1 MTTTGSA
8 TDAAGLARRRPTG
21 LVIAVL
27 ALAGLAVAV
36 MQTLLVPLIPE
47 LPQLLGVTAD
57 DASWLIT
64 ATLLAGAVAT
74 PSLSRLADMHGKRR
88 MMALSLAVLGVG
100 SVLGA
105 VGGSLG
111 LLILARAL
119 QGCGMALIPIGI
131 SIMRDE
137 LPREKLGAAVAL
149 MSGTLGIGAAVGL
162 PMSGVIYAHLGWHA
176 LFWISAAFAVILLVA
191 VLMVIPESPVRS
203 GGAFD
208 LTGAVLLS
216 GMLVALLLGITK
228 GGHWGWL
235 SPATLASFL
244 AAAVLAGVWAPW
256 ELRSG
261 QPIVDLRT
269 SARRPVLLTN
279 IASFLVGF
287 AMYCNMLST
296 TEILQM
302 PTATGY
308 GFGLTVVQAGLGM
321 LPAALMMVL
330 LAPVSAGITR
340 RRGAKATL
348 IVGAALLAAG
358 YVFRVFMFDSIGQ
371 VVLGAMIV
379 SSGTAIAYAAAPVL
393 IMRAVPVTETAAA
406 NGVNTVM
413 RGVGTSTASA
423 AVAAI
428 LTAVTMQ
435 VGGLTLPTEA
445 AFQRVFVIAATAAAL
460 GGLVALGL
468 PRHRRP
474 ATEDDVRAPGQDHE
488 HVVRGCIVDG
498 AGRPLEHATV
508 SVSPPGREPLD
519 WARTDDAGRFAIAVP
534 EPGPYLVTALDAH
547 GTHTG
552 ALEVEVVGGAA
563 LDVCV
568 DLRPRITA

>member
-1 MTTTGSA
+1 MTTTEP
-8 TDAAGLARRRPTG
+8 AAGRRPTW

-27 ALAGLAVAV
+27 ALAGLVVSV

-47 LPQLLGVTAD
+47 LPQLLGVSAD

-88 MMALSLAVLGVG
+88 MMVASLAVLIAG

-105 VGGSLG
+105 VSGSLMV
-111 LLILARAL
+111 LVVARAM

-162 PMSGVIYAHLGWHA
+162 PMSGVIYTHLGWHA
-176 LFWISAAFAVILLVA
+176 LFWLSASLAAAMLVA
-191 VLMVIPESPVRS
+191 VIAVIPESPVRS
-203 GGAFD
+203 GGRFD
-208 LTGAVLLS
+208 LLGAVLLS
-216 GMLVALLLGITK
+216 GVLFALLLGITK
-228 GGHWGWL
+228 GGHWGWT
-235 SPATLASFL
+235 SWSILACFAAAGILL
-244 AAAVLAGVWAPW
+244 AAWIPW

-261 QPIVDLRT
+261 DPIVDLRT

-279 IASFLVGF
+279 TASFLVGF

-302 PTATGY
+302 PEATGY
-308 GFGLTVVQAGLGM
+308 GFGLPIVQAGLAM

-340 RRGAKATL
+340 RYGAKSTL
-348 IVGAALLAAG
+348 IVGAALLAGG
-358 YVFRVFMFDSIGQ
+358 YVFRIFLLDSVWQI
-371 VVLGAMIV
+371 VVGAMIV
-379 SSGTAIAYAAAPVL
+379 SCGTATAYAAAPVL

-406 NGVNTVM
+406 NGVNTVL

-423 AVAAI
+423 AVAAV
-428 LTAVTMQ
+428 LTSVTMQ
-435 VGGLTLPTEA
+435 VGGLSLPTQA
-445 AFQRVFVIAATAAAL
+445 AFQYVFVLAASAAAV

-468 PRHRRP
+468 PRHLHP
-474 ATEDDVRAPGQDHE
+474 AAQDQARAPGQEHE
-488 HVVRGCIVDG
+488 AVVRGSLLDADG
-498 AGRPLEHATV
+498 VPLAHATV
-508 SVSPPGREPLD
+508 HVARPTGEPVD
-519 WARTDDAGRFAIAVP
+519 WAHCDIDGRFAVAIP
-534 EPGPYLVTALDAH
+534 ESGHYRVTATDAA
-547 GTHTG
+547 GTRSRAVDVQIG
-552 ALEVEVVGGAA
+552 PGRLEVV
-563 LDVCV
+563 V
-568 DLRPRITA
+568 DLRPGVRA